1 MNLMITGRGGWLFS
15 PSLSLPRRCTTSREP
30 ATTFRSSSGTIA
42 LQNVLHSCFD
52 VLVRFFCYSINSKSP
67 SLTIPVI
74 LVYLWL
80 HFSEF
85 LLLLCNLNVQCCVLL
100 LRSFYF
106 LSTEINRFLQVNDTD
121 SVLLHQIHDV
131 ICTLFDFSREDA
143 DDVVL

>member
-30 ATTFRSSSGTIA
+30 ATTFRSSYCPA
-42 LQNVLHSCFD
+42 NVLHSCFD
-52 VLVRFFCYSINSKSP
+52 VLVRFFCYSINSKIPSP
-67 SLTIPVI
+67 TIPVI

-85 LLLLCNLNVQCCVLL
+85 LLLLCNLNVQCCVVLL
-100 LRSFYF
+100 QSFYF
-106 LSTEINRFLQVNDTD
+106 LSTEINRFIQVNDTD
-121 SVLLHQIHDV
+121 SALLHQIHHV
-131 ICTLFDFSREDA
+131 ICALFDFSREDA